1 MSNHATKAT
10 SASSATKAST
20 RSPNRIR
27 QLIAVAWERPWL
39 TSLTI
44 ISAIAATLFEL
55 TLPLLTGGA
64 IDIAL
69 GNTGDTLTTTV
80 VERWT
85 PSGLSVLA
93 GVITL
98 IIVLALARY
107 VSQFGRRYTAGKLSI
122 GVQHDIRL
130 HTMRSLQRLDGP
142 GQDNIRTGQV
152 VSRSISDI
160 NMVQGLV
167 AMLPMLI
174 GNVIKLVLTLAIM
187 VAISPPLTIIAA
199 ILVPLLLWA
208 VALSRRALFASTWS
222 AQQKAAD
229 LTTHVEETVTGI
241 RVVKAFAQEDR
252 EVEQLEKTARE
263 LFAQRMRTARLTAR
277 FIPMVEQLPQIA
289 LVLNIVAGGYLAMT
303 GHITV
308 GTFVAFSSYLT
319 SLSAVA
325 RSLSGMLMRIQLALS
340 SVERIFEVID
350 LKPSHEDP
358 ADPAQ
363 LPAGPLGLKFE
374 NVEFEGVLNGFDL
387 EIKPGETTVLV
398 GPAGAGKTMAVQLAG
413 GFYQPTS
420 GHISFTHAAGT
431 FPFPQLKDT
440 DIRENLIAVFD
451 EPFLYSTSIREN
463 IAMGIDASDEQIEH
477 AARLAQAHDFIAE
490 LPNGYEEVVGERGL
504 TLSGGQRQR
513 IALARAFLAHPRV
526 LVLDDATSAIDASTE
541 DRIFQALRKELSDV
555 TIFIMAHRHSTLE
568 LGDRVG
574 LVEKGQLTAYG
585 TLAELSQNQRF
596 AHLMAMGFKE
606 EQAPEFELDDET
618 SHTTSLPA
626 AEQLWPEVKFEKQYR
641 ILQPAGGGG
650 GGRGGGRGMAVPATP
665 ELLAQIEALPPATE
679 DPKVDVTRLR
689 TSTQGFKLLNLFKQ
703 VRWLIAGVIALLL
716 VGVAADLAFPTLM
729 RKAIDNGVQA
739 QDTTTLWVIAI
750 IGAIVVLIS
759 WVAAV
764 VNTIIT
770 ARTGERLLFGL
781 RLRSFVHL
789 LRLSMDYFE
798 RTMSGRIMTR
808 MTTDIDNLSSF
819 LQTGLAQT
827 VVSVGTLVGV
837 VAMLALTD
845 LSLAL
850 AALSVVPLIVI
861 LTLIFRRISSRLY
874 TAAREQSSQVNAV
887 FHESIAGLRTAQMH
901 RMEDKVN
908 ANYAHEADEYRRL
921 RVQSQTAIAIYFPGI
936 SAISEIAQAGVLGFG
951 AVQVARGEISTG
963 VLVAFVLYMGLMFG
977 PIQQL
982 SQIFDSYQ
990 QAAVG
995 FRRITEL
1002 LATQPSVPDA
1012 GTHTGAQSAATQKI
1026 KLVDV
1031 TFGYLDTPILRNVS
1045 VDFEPGSTVAI
1056 VGPTGAGKSTVV
1068 KLISRLYDPNE
1079 GSVRAGDINI
1089 ADFPLKQWRRTIGH
1103 VPQEAYLFSGTIAEN
1118 IAYGDRFAS
1127 KSTIEAAARRVGA
1140 LNAIAA
1146 IPDGFN
1152 HHVGERGRNLS
1163 SGQRQLIA
1171 LARAELIEPEIM
1183 LLDEATSTL
1192 DPATEMVIL
1201 NASER
1206 VTQGRTSIIVAHRL
1220 ATASRADRILVV
1232 DQGRIIEDGSH
1243 ETLLSAGG
1251 TYARMWHLIG

>member
-1 MSNHATKAT
+1 MRSNGST
-10 SASSATKAST
+10 S
-20 RSPNRIR
+20 SPNRIQ
-27 QLIAVAWERPWL
+27 QLVRVAWERPWL
-39 TSLTI
+39 SSLTI
-44 ISAIAATLFEL
+44 ITAIAATLFEL
-55 TLPLLTGGA
+55 TIPLLTGGA

-69 GNTGDTLTTTV
+69 GNAGDTLTTTL

-85 PSGLSVLA
+85 PSSMSILA

-98 IIVLALARY
+98 IIVLALLRY
-107 VSQFGRRYTAGKLSI
+107 ASQFGRRYTAGKLSI

-174 GNVIKLVLTLAIM
+174 GNILKLVLTLALM
-187 VAISPPLTIIAA
+187 LAISPPLTIIAA
-199 ILVPLLLWA
+199 VLVPLLLWA

-241 RVVKAFAQEDR
+241 RVVKAFAQEER
-252 EVEQLEKTARE
+252 EVEQLEHTAKE

-289 LVLNIVAGGYLAMT
+289 LVINIVAGGYLAMT

-308 GTFVAFSSYLT
+308 GTFVAFSAYLT

-350 LKPSHEDP
+350 LKPSHSDP
-358 ADPAQ
+358 EKPLA
-363 LPAGPLGLKFE
+363 LPEGPLGLSFQH
-374 NVEFEGVLNGFDL
+374 VDFDGVLNGFDID
-387 EIKPGETTVLV
+387 IKPGETTVLV
-398 GPAGAGKTMAVQLAG
+398 GPAGSGKTMAVQLAG
-413 GFYQPTS
+413 GFYQPDA
-420 GHISFTHAAGT
+420 GQIAFTHATDT
-431 FPFPQLKDT
+431 FPFSQLT
-440 DIRENLIAVFD
+440 DAQIRENLIAVFD
-451 EPFLYSTSIREN
+451 EPFLYSASIREN
-463 IAMGIDASDEQIEH
+463 IAMGMDASDEQIEH
-477 AARLAQAHDFIAE
+477 AAQLAQAHEFISK
-490 LPNGYEEVVGERGL
+490 LPNGYGEVVGERGL

-541 DRIFQALRKELSDV
+541 DRIFEALRKELADV

-568 LGDRVG
+568 LADRVG
-574 LVEKGQLTAYG
+574 LVEHGKLTAYD
-585 TLAELSQNQRF
+585 TLENISHNPRF
-596 AHLMAMGFKE
+596 SHLMAMGFE
-606 EQAPEFELDDET
+606 EECEAEFELDDE
-618 SHTTSLPA
+618 SSLPA
-626 AEQLWPEVKFEKQYR
+626 QAQLWPEVKTEKQYR
-641 ILQPAGGGG
+641 ILQPTGGGG
-650 GGRGGGRGMAVPATP
+650 GGRGGGRAMSVPATP

-679 DPKVDVTRLR
+679 QPQVDTERLR
-689 TSTQGFKLLNLFKQ
+689 NSTHGFKLLNLFKQ
-703 VRWLIAGVIALLL
+703 VRWLITGVIALLL

-739 QDTTTLWVIAI
+739 QDTATLWVIAI

-759 WVAAV
+759 WAAAV
-764 VNTIIT
+764 INTIIT

-827 VVSVGTLVGV
+827 VVSVGTLIGV

-861 LTLIFRRISSRLY
+861 LTLIFRHFSSRLY

-901 RMEDKVN
+901 RMEHQVN
-908 ANYAHEADEYRRL
+908 ANYAAEADKYRRL
-921 RVQSQTAIAIYFPGI
+921 RVKSQTAIAIYFPGL

-951 AVQVARGEISTG
+951 AVQVARGDITTG

-1002 LATQPSVPDA
+1002 LATEPSVPDA
-1012 GTHTGAQSAATQKI
+1012 GTQSGAAEAATKKI
-1026 KLVDV
+1026 ELVDV

-1045 VDFEPGSTVAI
+1045 AAFEPGSTVAI

-1079 GSVRAGDINI
+1079 GSVCAGDLDITK
-1089 ADFPLKQWRRTIGH
+1089 FPLSEWRRTIGH

-1118 IAYGDRFAS
+1118 IAYGDKQAS
-1127 KSTIEAAARRVGA
+1127 KSVIEAAARRVGA

-1152 HHVGERGRNLS
+1152 HQVGERGRNLS

-1206 VTQGRTSIIVAHRL
+1206 VTQGRTSVIVAHRL

-1232 DQGRIIEDGSH
+1232 DHGRIIEDGSH

-1251 TYARMWHLIG
+1251 TYARMWQLIG